1 MARCTLIEGFPV
13 AMLTSIAT
21 NVRSE
26 ANRRNS
32 AKVDKRIDA
41 VLLPIEPDMH
51 FFTHYTAN
59 LFDTTRTTSLN
70 TLRLI

>member
-1 MARCTLIEGFPV
+1 MARCTLIEAFST

-26 ANRRNS
+26 VNRRNS
-32 AKVDKRIDA
+32 AKADRRIDA
-41 VLLPIEPDMH
+41 VLPPIEPDMH

-59 LFDTTRTTSLN
+59 LFDTTQTTSLN
-70 TLRLI
+70 ILRLI